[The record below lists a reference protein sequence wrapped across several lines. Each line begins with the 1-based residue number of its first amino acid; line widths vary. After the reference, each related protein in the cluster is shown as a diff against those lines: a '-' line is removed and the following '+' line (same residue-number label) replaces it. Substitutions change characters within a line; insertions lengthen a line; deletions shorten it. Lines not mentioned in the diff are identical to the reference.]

1 MGEQITIVLLL
12 KPHVMN
18 RCLKSRQIIGRPLRL
33 FICVGKI
40 LKIVISQMSTALGLS
55 LSRRALSAPCISIFR
70 FKSKPASNKMARWL
84 PAGWIFAFLA
94 LGTLTEASHFRLGS
108 IMWAPDDSNNNT
120 V

>member
-18 RCLKSRQIIGRPLRL
+18 RCLKRRQIIGRPLRL

-55 LSRRALSAPCISIFR
+55 LARRALAHLAFR
-70 FKSKPASNKMARWL
+70 FSVLSRNLRATKW
-84 PAGWIFAFLA
+84 
-94 LGTLTEASHFRLGS
+94 
-108 IMWAPDDSNNNT
+108 
-120 V
+120 